1 MPRKE
6 DLNQIIKSIQLA
18 EILFW
23 IISRIKINVLVKYQ
37 TLRGESMPGGV
48 KLWRVPQKSTRKG
61 AFLHIIYKLALLLQ
75 FFLSEEI
82 GEQRGA

>member
-1 MPRKE
+1 MPLKE
-6 DLNQIIKSIQLA
+6 DLNQIIKSIQLM
-18 EILFW
+18 EIPIG
-23 IISRIKINVLVKYQ
+23 IISRIEINVLVKYQ
-37 TLRGESMPGGV
+37 TQRSESMPGGV

-75 FFLSEEI
+75 LFLSEEI